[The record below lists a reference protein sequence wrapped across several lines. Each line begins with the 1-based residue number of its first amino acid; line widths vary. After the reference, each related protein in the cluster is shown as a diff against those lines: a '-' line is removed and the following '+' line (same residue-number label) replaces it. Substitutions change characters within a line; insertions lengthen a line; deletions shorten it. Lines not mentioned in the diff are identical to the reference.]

1 MRIRRLAGAA
11 AVAAIAGASVLYAS
25 TAANAASTV
34 PAQLSL
40 TGVTT
45 ASSPLGGTTVGLHP
59 GDTLQLSAST
69 APTAGLASLGL
80 PVGGLV
86 NSVAGYEV
94 IAHFPV
100 GFPGGARNVTLGYK
114 ASTLINFP
122 TAGTYPF
129 TWNAYRLSST
139 ILGGV
144 VATPINLTS
153 AQIQQAHIGINAQG
167 QWVGQVVVSNNPPAG
182 GLGVQL
188 PNTSISP
195 SLPVGGL
202 PSVHLPGLT
211 TPTLP
216 GVPKLPGLP
225 GIPGAGKGPAPKPGS
240 GGTQLNYQPPGANP
254 ADQVVPKGYGSG
266 SGASYQYVAPGLGST
281 GGSSVAGS
289 NGTSGGGSGG
299 SSAANAANGKAA
311 GSSSGAVP
319 SRSRAVDLASSS
331 DHGIAA
337 LPSLLVIAAVFAL
350 SGATA
355 LYARTF
361 LLHPRAARVPVRR

>member
-1 MRIRRLAGAA
+1 MKVRRLAGTAA
-11 AVAAIAGASVLYAS
+11 AAAIAGASLIYLG
-25 TAANAASTV
+25 TAAHATTTV

-69 APTAGLASLGL
+69 APTAGLTSLGIAAN
-80 PVGGLV
+80 GLV
-86 NSVAGYEV
+86 GSIAGYEV
-94 IAHFPV
+94 IAHFPAT
-100 GFPGGARNVTLGYK
+100 FPGGARNVTLGYK

-122 TAGTYPF
+122 NAGTYPF
-129 TWNAYRLSST
+129 TWNAYNVSL
-139 ILGGV
+139 LGGMQQ
-144 VATPINLTS
+144 ISLTS
-153 AQIQQAHIGINAQG
+153 VLTPTQIQQAHIAINAQG
-167 QWVGQVVVSNNPPAG
+167 QWVGQVVVSDNPPAG

-188 PNTSISP
+188 PSTSISP

-202 PSVHLPGLT
+202 PSIKLPGGT

-216 GVPKLPGLP
+216 GAPTLP
-225 GIPGAGKGPAPKPGS
+225 GIPGAGKSPAPNPGS
-240 GGTQLNYQPPGANP
+240 GSTQLNYQGPAANP
-254 ADQVVPKGYGSG
+254 ADGVVPKGYGSG

-289 NGTSGGGSGG
+289 NGTSGGRSGG
-299 SSAANAANGKAA
+299 PSAATGKGA
-311 GSSSGAVP
+311 GASSGAVP
-319 SRSRAVDLASSS
+319 SQSRAVDLASSS

-337 LPSLLVIAAVFAL
+337 LPSLLVIAAVLAL

-361 LLHPRAARVPVRR
+361 LLRPRAAQVPVRR